1 MYSFGEIKKTVA
13 AFAGLATTALAYI
26 AADETL
32 SGVFPPQWIAAAGGL
47 LTILGVFKVENDPTG
62 SPDRAVTSLQDVR
75 KELDKTVDKANKS
88 LEDVVANVNRAQVQ
102 VGGSSGGLADRAIWI
117 NE

>member
-47 LTILGVFKVENDPTG
+47 LTILGVFK
-62 SPDRAVTSLQDVR
+62 
-75 KELDKTVDKANKS
+75 TVDKANKS
-88 LEDVVANVNRAQVQ
+88 LEDVVANVNRVQVQ